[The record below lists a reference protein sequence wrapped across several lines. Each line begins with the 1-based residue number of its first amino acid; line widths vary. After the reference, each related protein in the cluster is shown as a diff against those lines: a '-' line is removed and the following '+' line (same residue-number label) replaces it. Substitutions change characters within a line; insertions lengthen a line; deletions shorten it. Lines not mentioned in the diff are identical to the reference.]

1 MHLATTEAELEPLSQ
16 KDLVEQCRLRA
27 LAKYGTKQALR
38 DRIVTHMKSNPLFRI
53 SSTPEIAFDAL
64 GSRIART
71 PTDPPATQP
80 PPPTTGQQ
88 PPAAA
93 WVELSLKQA
102 AQLRLRRPEC
112 VLEEEGYPSGELKDL
127 TPTCH
132 PLEWFNRFITEDFR
146 TKIRDNTNAYAILKS
161 AGGDIYPRFTAVKQE
176 EIDCMLGLYLRHG
189 LSPIPDMRLA
199 WTNPMHSFVYGDE
212 RVLSLFPRG
221 LDRFKELK
229 GLLHVSNPLAPRKDT
244 PFVKV
249 WDLVDHVATNSRK
262 NFVPPRFGSLDEIV
276 IGFQG
281 RCAEKDKIKYKDE
294 GDGFIGDSICFGGY
308 MYAFHFRHDS
318 CPVVEKNAS
327 PLHNRC
333 LYLAETL
340 KEYDWVTLYF
350 DNLFMSKNFLGW
362 LYDRK
367 KLGCGVCRTSG
378 RGLPDCVIQKEVT
391 KKAELEQAVG
401 TIKVARSSD
410 FRVLAMSIYDS
421 KPVHLMSSA
430 HTQVREVVKSRKI
443 WDSAQG
449 KSTDLEFKRLNVI
462 DDYNFCMNGVDL
474 CDQIRNQYRT
484 DGPWMRQRKWWWS
497 IFLWALEVGKGN
509 AFLLYRRRCEQRQ
522 QKAMMHRV
530 FIEMLARRLCGAE
543 VVSPLHSRVSSIGE
557 IGSPPSVKKS
567 QKDGPFRAARITP
580 ASLEKMH
587 ARLRGGHPMALE
599 VARTDC
605 QWCKYKR
612 GLCEVVEGKKRK
624 EPGNPKTKLSE
635 HPVSRATL
643 GCEACHVWFCGPACW
658 NEFHKL

>member
-1 MHLATTEAELEPLSQ
+1 
-16 KDLVEQCRLRA
+16 
-27 LAKYGTKQALR
+27 
-38 DRIVTHMKSNPLFRI
+38 
-53 SSTPEIAFDAL
+53 
-64 GSRIART
+64 
-71 PTDPPATQP
+71 
-80 PPPTTGQQ
+80 
-88 PPAAA
+88 
-93 WVELSLKQA
+93 
-102 AQLRLRRPEC
+102 
-112 VLEEEGYPSGELKDL
+112 
-127 TPTCH
+127 
-132 PLEWFNRFITEDFR
+132 
-146 TKIRDNTNAYAILKS
+146 
-161 AGGDIYPRFTAVKQE
+161 
-176 EIDCMLGLYLRHG
+176 
-189 LSPIPDMRLA
+189 MRLA
-199 WTNPMHSFVYGDE
+199 RTNPLHSFVYGDE

-281 RCAEKDKIKYKDE
+281 RCAEKDKIKYMDE
-294 GDGFIGDSICFGGY
+294 GDGFIGDSIYFGGY

-362 LYDRK
+362 LYDCK
-367 KLGCGVCRTSG
+367 KLGCGVCHTSG

-410 FRVLAMSIYDS
+410 FRVLAMSTYDS
-421 KPVHLMSSA
+421 KLVHLMSSA

-497 IFLWALEVGKGN
+497 IFLWALEVGKG
-509 AFLLYRRRCEQRQ
+509 
-522 QKAMMHRV
+522 
-530 FIEMLARRLCGAE
+530 
-543 VVSPLHSRVSSIGE
+543 SSSIGE
-557 IGSPPSVKKS
+557 IGSPPSMKKS

-605 QWCKYKR
+605 QWCKYTR

-643 GCEACHVWFCGPACW
+643 GCEACHVWFCGLACW